1 MSEPLFNIIFY
12 GIIQP
17 DKDRDTVLQN
27 MASMFKTEPAKLAPY
42 FAGGRKV
49 IKSNVDELV
58 AEKYRVALENIGLV
72 IKIEDAVSADEA
84 AAEKPQGTTTE
95 TQTAAPSQPQE
106 QIDNGGISM
115 ADVGADVIENP
126 VEVTPQTIDDIS
138 GISMAEVG
146 ADVVK
151 NPVEV
156 TPQPIEDISGISMAE
171 VGVDM
176 DENPAK
182 VTPQPIED
190 ISGISMAEVGADV
203 VENPVEVTPQPIEDI
218 SAITMAEV
226 GADIV
231 ENPKEKEKAPEPDI
245 SELSLE

>member
-1 MSEPLFNIIFY
+1 MSEPLFNIVFY

-17 DKDRDTVLQN
+17 DKDKDTVLQN

-49 IKSNVDELV
+49 IKANVDELV

-72 IKIEDAVSADEA
+72 IKIEDAAAEA
-84 AAEKPQGTTTE
+84 AVEKPAETPAEPQTTAQPAE
-95 TQTAAPSQPQE
+95 QAQAPSDSDDAI
-106 QIDNGGISM
+106 QIDTG
-115 ADVGADVIENP
+115 
-126 VEVTPQTIDDIS
+126 

-146 ADVVK
+146 ADVIE
-151 NPVEV
+151 NPVAV
-156 TPQPIEDISGISMAE
+156 TPQAIDDISDISMAE
-171 VGVDM
+171 VGANVI
-176 DENPAK
+176 ENPVE

-203 VENPVEVTPQPIEDI
+203 VENPVAVTPQPIEDI
-218 SAITMAEV
+218 SDISMAEV

-245 SELSLE
+245 SGLSLE